1 MFYVSTRAH
10 ARTQPHNTQ
19 QHPLDVRMFNHECAH
34 SHNRRTKL
42 VTAKVLSRWSSRKN
56 EQHRMRNLM
65 SKLVRRMQNAGISQ
79 AWQTWREYVHSVL
92 GARKQEERRSRIMKR
107 SLLKILNARMCMVMA
122 KWKNAIKKTF
132 RLRTVATKAI
142 LR

>member
-1 MFYVSTRAH
+1 
-10 ARTQPHNTQ
+10 
-19 QHPLDVRMFNHECAH
+19 
-34 SHNRRTKL
+34 
-42 VTAKVLSRWSSRKN
+42 
-56 EQHRMRNLM
+56 M

-92 GARKQEERRSRIMKR
+92 GARKQEERRFRIMKR